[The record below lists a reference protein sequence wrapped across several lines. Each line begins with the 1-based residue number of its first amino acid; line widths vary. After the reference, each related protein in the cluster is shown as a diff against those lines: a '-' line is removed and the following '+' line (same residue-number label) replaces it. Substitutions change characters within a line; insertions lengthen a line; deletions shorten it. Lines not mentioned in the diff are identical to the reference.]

1 MKKITEAEK
10 AALDTRILSRYGNIR
25 SLIMQLQVKEILLIE
40 PKDWTWKSAVP
51 SKLCRT
57 IERDTGRKYIC
68 EKVLSAPGGWTVT
81 RVA

>member
-10 AALDTRILSRYGNIR
+10 AALNTRTLSRQGNVR
-25 SLIMQLQVKEILLIE
+25 TLITQLEVKEILLIE

-51 SKLCRT
+51 SQLCRT
-57 IERDTGRKYIC
+57 IERATNRKFVC

-81 RVA
+81 RIS

>member
-10 AALDTRILSRYGNIR
+10 ASMDTRVLSRYGNVR
-25 SLIMQLQVKEILLIE
+25 ALIMQLEVKEILLIE
-40 PKDWTWKSAVP
+40 SKDWKWKSAVP

-57 IERDTGRKYIC
+57 IERETNRKFVC

-81 RVA
+81 RTA